1 MLRKHLPDRPA
12 FKLEPDNVVIPGK
25 FNYPPTQDLTVTELH
40 ITYDP
45 AADTLY
51 IRSKDDEVADSVEVG
66 GGITVDYNA
75 KGEVIGLEILNFS
88 KRKISLNDVVVKGI
102 EVVIPRLQGV
112 E

>member
-1 MLRKHLPDRPA
+1 M
-12 FKLEPDNVVIPGK
+12 
-25 FNYPPTQDLTVTELH
+25 TELH

-51 IRSKDDEVADSVEVG
+51 IRTKDDEVDDSIEVG
-66 GGITVDYNA
+66 EGIIVDYNA
-75 KGEVIGLEILNFS
+75 KGEIIGFEILNFS
-88 KRKISLNDVVVKGI
+88 KRKISLNDIVVKGL